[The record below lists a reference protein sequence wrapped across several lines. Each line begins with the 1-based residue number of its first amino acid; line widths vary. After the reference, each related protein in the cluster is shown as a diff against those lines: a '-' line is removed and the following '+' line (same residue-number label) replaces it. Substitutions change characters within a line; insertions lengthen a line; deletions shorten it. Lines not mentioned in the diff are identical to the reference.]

1 MSWHSPARTSF
12 PNSSRLPLPL
22 LLANLRSNIRSQ
34 RKSSFGLRVC
44 LFILLAFWLA
54 YSPWVFSLDNYDTAM
69 RIVAYTELII
79 MFRVSVGAFLLQNSL
94 LSPIFY
100 AHFLRFRYYQSQFTQ
115 RAVARVKAEV
125 DKFVTRPGS
134 PPVLLSVWQNAQ
146 MIINRWAGSL
156 LVQQPPPQQQQP
168 AAAGRR

>member
-1 MSWHSPARTSF
+1 
-12 PNSSRLPLPL
+12 
-22 LLANLRSNIRSQ
+22 
-34 RKSSFGLRVC
+34 
-44 LFILLAFWLA
+44 
-54 YSPWVFSLDNYDTAM
+54 
-69 RIVAYTELII
+69 

-168 AAAGRR
+168 AAAGRRQKPRKSTCILSDGRADLCPSKCGVFRNDLYGYLLEAIMDSYNPSKRFSFLTFKLNPQRHVSVCFCCYY

>member
-1 MSWHSPARTSF
+1 
-12 PNSSRLPLPL
+12 
-22 LLANLRSNIRSQ
+22 
-34 RKSSFGLRVC
+34 
-44 LFILLAFWLA
+44 
-54 YSPWVFSLDNYDTAM
+54 M